1 MSPFDLL
8 NTAFFLLSEAEG
20 KPSEEAHLRRAVSSA
35 YYALFHWL
43 ARECADLLIG
53 DSASDRSEA
62 AWQQVY
68 RALEHGPARTK
79 CKNRKMMRKFPQ
91 VVEDFANAFVELQVK
106 RHSADYD
113 PFAKFN
119 NAEVSADI
127 DLAADAITDFMLA
140 PTKDRRAFCAYIL
153 FKDRND

>member
-8 NTAFFLLSEAEG
+8 NTASLLLSEAKG

-43 ARECADLLIG
+43 ARDCADLLIG

-68 RALEHGPARTK
+68 RALEHGSARTK
-79 CKNRKMMRKFPQ
+79 CRNRKMMGKFPKII
-91 VVEDFANAFVELQVK
+91 EDFANAFVELQVK

-119 NAEVSADI
+119 ADEVSADI
-127 DLAADAITDFMLA
+127 DLAADAIAGVKSA
-140 PTKDRRAFCAYIL
+140 PEKHRRAFCAYIL